1 MPPLTAI
8 IEIADQREGDAE
20 PKRASTLIVDALGF
34 RDPQGLGK
42 AGQESEVLSLAAVN
56 QRLLTLFT
64 PQEIAAVLDQILRLR
79 FALGVVANV
88 PPL

>member
-1 MPPLTAI
+1 MV
-8 IEIADQREGDAE
+8 
-20 PKRASTLIVDALGF
+20 VDPLGF

-42 AGQESEVLSLAAVN
+42 AGQEIEVLSLADVN

-64 PQEIAAVLDQILRLR
+64 AQEIAAVLDQILRLR

-88 PPL
+88 PPF